1 MPLDQFPW
9 PGQSLHDLR
18 VGEPIGWFDV
28 DRAYRP
34 RRHDQQE
41 IWNMATN
48 AISDPGRQ
56 MTWLSVDSTYRRIH
70 VRQE

>member
-1 MPLDQFPW
+1 
-9 PGQSLHDLR
+9 
-18 VGEPIGWFDV
+18 
-28 DRAYRP
+28 
-34 RRHDQQE
+34 
-41 IWNMATN
+41 MATN